1 MSWLDTLEQIRER
14 DFSKAKGTDRDKAA
28 RDVVNMCS
36 YACAVVSVSPIPFS
50 DAVLMLPIQTA
61 MVMTVGHIYG
71 RKLTQAD
78 AKDLL
83 LELGAL
89 VGVSF
94 LARQGIKALLPVVGA
109 LLTIPA
115 AFAAN
120 WAIGRVSM
128 DYFRAGGLS
137 KEKMKEAYEQAKRE
151 AGSIFSMANFSA
163 FKKKNED
170 AINAVAEDDE
180 AEEEEEA
187 APPPAKKKP
196 VAKKKPAAK
205 KAAAPKAAPVTAGS
219 ILEGKV
225 AEALKSRR
233 DVANAIP
240 GLVHVDLKGKG
251 GGKWTIDP
259 SSTALPVSEG
269 LRGKPH
275 LTVRGDAKAF
285 TEVATGEREA
295 TGAVMGGDLEV
306 EPMDL
311 ELVGKVASL
320 FTS

>member
-14 DFSKAKGTDRDKAA
+14 DFSKAKQDDRTKAA

-71 RKLTQAD
+71 RKLTQAA

-83 LELGAL
+83 LELGTL
-89 VGVSF
+89 IGVSF

-109 LLTIPA
+109 LLTVPA

-120 WAIGRVSM
+120 WAIGRVAM
-128 DYFRAGGLS
+128 EYFNKNGLT
-137 KEKMKEAYEQAKRE
+137 KDKMKEVYEQAKKE
-151 AGSIFSMANFSA
+151 AGGLFSMASFNA
-163 FKKKNED
+163 FRKKNED
-170 AINAVAEDDE
+170 AINAVAKEE
-180 AEEEEEA
+180 ESAEEPA
-187 APPPAKKKP
+187 APR
-196 VAKKKPAAK
+196 AKKKPAKKSAAGKK
-205 KAAAPKAAPVTAGS
+205 KAAPKKSAVSAGA

-225 AEALKSRR
+225 ADALRQRR
-233 DVANAIP
+233 DVASAIP
-240 GLVHVDLKGKG
+240 GLVHVDLSGQG

-259 SSTALPVSEG
+259 SSTQLPVSSG
-269 LRGKPH
+269 LRGTPH
-275 LTVRGDAKAF
+275 LTVKGDAKTF
-285 TEVATGEREA
+285 TDVATGARDPA
-295 TGAVMGGDLEV
+295 GAVMGGDLSV

-320 FTS
+320 FS

>member
-14 DFSKAKGTDRDKAA
+14 DFSKAKQDDRNKAA

-71 RKLTQAD
+71 RKLTQAA

-83 LELGAL
+83 LELGTL

-109 LLTIPA
+109 LLTVPA

-120 WAIGRVSM
+120 WAMGRVAM

-137 KEKMKEAYEQAKRE
+137 KDKMKEAFEQAKKE
-151 AGSIFSMANFSA
+151 AGSIFSMASFQA
-163 FKKKNED
+163 FRKKNEG
-170 AINAVAEDDE
+170 AIHKVAETQGGE
-180 AEEEEEA
+180 AQEDA
-187 APPPAKKKP
+187 RAPR
-196 VAKKKPAAK
+196 KKKPAAK
-205 KAAAPKAAPVTAGS
+205 KKAAAPKKPKVTASS
-219 ILEGKV
+219 ILEEKL
-225 AEALKSRR
+225 AETLRRRR
-233 DVANAIP
+233 DVASTIP
-240 GLVHVDLKGKG
+240 GLVHVDLRGKG

-275 LTVRGDAKAF
+275 LVVKGDAATF
-285 TEVATGEREA
+285 TAVATGARDPA
-295 TGAVMGGDLEV
+295 GAVMGGELEI

>member
-14 DFSKAKGTDRDKAA
+14 DFSKAKQDDRNKAA

-71 RKLTQAD
+71 RKLTQAA

-83 LELGAL
+83 LELGTL

-109 LLTIPA
+109 LLTVPA

-120 WAIGRVSM
+120 WAIGRVAM

-137 KEKMKEAYEQAKRE
+137 KDKMKEVFDQAKKE
-151 AGSIFSMANFSA
+151 AGSIFSMANFQA
-163 FKKKNED
+163 FRKKNED
-170 AINAVAEDDE
+170 AIHEVAEEQE
-180 AEEEEEA
+180 AGGDEEEA
-187 APPPAKKKP
+187 APAPK
-196 VAKKKPAAK
+196 KKKPAAK
-205 KAAAPKAAPVTAGS
+205 KKAAPRKKAVTPGS
-219 ILEGKV
+219 ILEGPF
-225 AEALKSRR
+225 AEALRQRR

-240 GLVHVDLKGKG
+240 GLVHIDLSGKG

-259 SSTALPVSEG
+259 SSTQLPVSEG

-275 LTVRGDAKAF
+275 LVVKGDAATF
-285 TEVATGEREA
+285 TAVATGA
-295 TGAVMGGDLEV
+295 QDPAGAVLGGDLSF